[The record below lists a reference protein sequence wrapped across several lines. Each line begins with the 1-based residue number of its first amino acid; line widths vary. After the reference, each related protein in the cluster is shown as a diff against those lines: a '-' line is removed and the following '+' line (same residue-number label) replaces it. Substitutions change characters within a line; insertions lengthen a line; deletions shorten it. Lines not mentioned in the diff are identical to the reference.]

1 METDDVTPT
10 TSTDEQI
17 IDDEILPS
25 PPVAASVLTESTAP
39 IDSEPLPNVVVG
51 SESWHNGLPPT
62 WLPVITRDMGR
73 QRRQVRIVL
82 TLLSICILS
91 DSIFVF
97 PFTRVLKLHIQ
108 MPTYAACRQSAE
120 N

>member
-1 METDDVTPT
+1 METDDVIPT

-25 PPVAASVLTESTAP
+25 PPTVGSVLAETDSTP

-73 QRRQVRIVL
+73 QRRQV
-82 TLLSICILS
+82 SK
-91 DSIFVF
+91 F
-97 PFTRVLKLHIQ
+97 
-108 MPTYAACRQSAE
+108 
-120 N
+120 

>member
-1 METDDVTPT
+1 METDDVTAT

-25 PPVAASVLTESTAP
+25 PPTASGLTESTPA

-73 QRRQVRIVL
+73 QRRQVNYTMEHCV
-82 TLLSICILS
+82 IC
-91 DSIFVF
+91 
-97 PFTRVLKLHIQ
+97 
-108 MPTYAACRQSAE
+108 
-120 N
+120 

>member
-1 METDDVTPT
+1 METDDLIPT

-25 PPVAASVLTESTAP
+25 PPTAGTVLSEATAP
-39 IDSEPLPNVVVG
+39 VDSEPLPNVVVG

-73 QRRQVRIVL
+73 QRRQVMHTRFASTKLDYADDLLFNRVPKLRI
-82 TLLSICILS
+82 
-91 DSIFVF
+91 
-97 PFTRVLKLHIQ
+97 R
-108 MPTYAACRQSAE
+108 MPTCVVCRQSVE

>member
-25 PPVAASVLTESTAP
+25 PPTGSGLAESTAP

-73 QRRQVRIVL
+73 QRRQVSL
-82 TLLSICILS
+82 ILKR
-91 DSIFVF
+91 
-97 PFTRVLKLHIQ
+97 P
-108 MPTYAACRQSAE
+108 
-120 N
+120 NN